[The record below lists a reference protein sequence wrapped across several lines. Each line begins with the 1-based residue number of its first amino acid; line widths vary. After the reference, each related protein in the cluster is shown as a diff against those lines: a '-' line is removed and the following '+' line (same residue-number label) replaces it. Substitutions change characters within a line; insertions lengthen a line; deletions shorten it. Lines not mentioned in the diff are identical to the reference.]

1 MAYTLIS
8 TYTASNT
15 VGSITFSSIPS
26 TYKDLVVLF
35 NGKFTNAANW
45 ENLWYRFTGV
55 TTGYYEVGSYTTTT
69 SSGAFLGD
77 RTDYWYYNNYTA
89 AAGSASN
96 QFSSS
101 WFYIHNYA
109 STTTSKTTTGIF
121 PSQYYGSS
129 AKRAGLTA
137 GRNSNNG
144 AVAGLELIGGTGN
157 FIAETR
163 VSLYGIS

>member
-8 TYTASNT
+8 TTTLASNAST
-15 VGSITFSSIPS
+15 ITISGIPS
-26 TYKDLVVLF
+26 TYKDLAVLF

-55 TTGYYEVGSYTTTT
+55 TTGYFEVGSYATTT
-69 SSGAFLGD
+69 SSGAFLGN

-109 STTTSKTTTGIF
+109 STTTNKTTTGIF

-129 AKRAGLTA
+129 SKRAGLTA

-144 AVAGLELIGGTGN
+144 AVAGLFLAGGTGD
-157 FIAETR
+157 FIADTR
-163 VSLYGIS
+163 ISVYGIW